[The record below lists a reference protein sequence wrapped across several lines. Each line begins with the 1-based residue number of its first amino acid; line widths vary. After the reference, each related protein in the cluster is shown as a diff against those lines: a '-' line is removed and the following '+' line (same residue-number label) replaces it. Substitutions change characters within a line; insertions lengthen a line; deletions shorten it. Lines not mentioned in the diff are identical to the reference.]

1 MWAAFSSPSNS
12 WLRLAF
18 CTSVSHG
25 PVRIGHR
32 QAKGFSAVDAENDT
46 IASICPLSNQ
56 PSTQKY
62 LFFCHHGQYGIL
74 GNSQWLPCGLR
85 SLHLQQQISPPFF
98 PHSFS

>member
-32 QAKGFSAVDAENDT
+32 QAEGFSAVDAENYT

-62 LFFCHHGQYGIL
+62 LFFVIMANMVFWETRNGC
-74 GNSQWLPCGLR
+74 SVD
-85 SLHLQQQISPPFF
+85 
-98 PHSFS
+98 